1 MIACGPCSAMTAV
14 KRAWISSSAAD
25 HEIGSNR
32 PSPLAPTRRSGV
44 VRRPGPWTNS
54 GYIAGTLA
62 QSTPAVYG
70 FACEPRIFTIRS
82 ASTVTVRLQ
91 VSGQSR
97 GQTLGRSTVAGVM
110 AQEYT
115 APRPTLPGDLADHG
129 KVHVDVPRQRQGFAS
144 RFDLGVRSLAL
155 ERHAPATYRHV
166 RELLSK
172 ILGLPGDGSGNGR
185 ARHHVA
191 QIHLRDAIV
200 AVEEEDHGGIVATAH
215 VRRRGEHQLDA
226 VGIPRDEPV
235 DARGHGAP
243 GSNARGARRERLR
256 VLHDELERAI
266 GTSGSAR
273 RATRTDESDHAHHAR
288 RGEHGPA
295 PGQHDRR

>member
-70 FACEPRIFTIRS
+70 FACEPRIFTMRS

-97 GQTLGRSTVAGVM
+97 GQTLGRSTVVVGVM

-115 APRPTLPGDLADHG
+115 APRPTLPGALADHG
-129 KVHVDVPRQRQGFAS
+129 KVHVDVPGQPQRFVS
-144 RFDLGVRSLAL
+144 RLDLGVRSLAL
-155 ERHAPATYRHV
+155 EHHAAATYRHG

-172 ILGLPGDGSGNGR
+172 ILGLPGHRSRNGR

-191 QIHLRDAIV
+191 EIHLRDAIV
-200 AVEEEDHGGIVATAH
+200 AIEEQDHGGVVATAH
-215 VRRRGEHQLDA
+215 VRLRGEHQLDA
-226 VGIPRDEPV
+226 VGIARDEPV
-235 DARGHGAP
+235 DARGNGAP
-243 GSNARGARRERLR
+243 GSNAGGARLERLR
-256 VLHDELERAI
+256 VRHDELEGATD
-266 GTSGSAR
+266 TSGSAGR
-273 RATRTDESDHAHHAR
+273 RTRTDESDRAH
-288 RGEHGPA
+288 RGEDG
-295 PGQHDRR
+295 